1 MMVIGGMKL
10 KLGRMNY
17 GLAADNVTGQLQFR
31 FVAMAT
37 AFRPIGDTTGSCN
50 KEAGHL
56 LVDHYLT
63 VRTPA
68 ETFSKFRASLN
79 LISNRLGIPTIPR
92 IPRNLKNLD
101 ATVGK
106 GGGES
111 KLLLNLI
118 IFKAFESAS
127 QIFEIL
133 LNWLRQNRVE
143 SSRIQ

>member
-106 GGGES
+106 GGGRIEAVVEPDNIQSIWKCLTNIWNSVELAPAES
-111 KLLLNLI
+111 G
-118 IFKAFESAS
+118 
-127 QIFEIL
+127 
-133 LNWLRQNRVE
+133 W
-143 SSRIQ
+143 IQ